1 MQQEPAAH
9 SGITDIAGIPLTPLD
24 KWRTILSSSCLHLW
38 FAMGWHDVLD
48 IVMFFLPLAQQYRGF
63 DHLLLIW
70 LPFTQHHT
78 MILNILWA
86 LLPAK
91 TKLTSG
97 YILPWFKVNLEPEN
111 PLLAFLYRHSN
122 VRLVFKPDEVHF
134 RLEIKVFQYTVM
146 IWWNLS
152 NTITTARSFSLYPL
166 IHLSAWTMAGLGRA
180 LSLLAFES
188 WKVKSP
194 RSKQWNPKKGK
205 NKNKGIKDI
214 TNTSDDESLPLPCQT
229 SQTALVT
236 GTAGRAISRWALKV
250 RQLPG
255 YLIQARKRFQV
266 NYKTLPYEHQACRP
280 EALVNPLTNR
290 GRPHETSSQ
299 GLPIFQQDQESSAGG
314 TIASEWNT

>member
-1 MQQEPAAH
+1 
-9 SGITDIAGIPLTPLD
+9 
-24 KWRTILSSSCLHLW
+24 
-38 FAMGWHDVLD
+38 
-48 IVMFFLPLAQQYRGF
+48 
-63 DHLLLIW
+63 
-70 LPFTQHHT
+70 
-78 MILNILWA
+78 
-86 LLPAK
+86 
-91 TKLTSG
+91 
-97 YILPWFKVNLEPEN
+97 
-111 PLLAFLYRHSN
+111 
-122 VRLVFKPDEVHF
+122 
-134 RLEIKVFQYTVM
+134 
-146 IWWNLS
+146 
-152 NTITTARSFSLYPL
+152 
-166 IHLSAWTMAGLGRA
+166 MAGLGRA

-236 GTAGRAISRWALKV
+236 GTASRAISRWALKV